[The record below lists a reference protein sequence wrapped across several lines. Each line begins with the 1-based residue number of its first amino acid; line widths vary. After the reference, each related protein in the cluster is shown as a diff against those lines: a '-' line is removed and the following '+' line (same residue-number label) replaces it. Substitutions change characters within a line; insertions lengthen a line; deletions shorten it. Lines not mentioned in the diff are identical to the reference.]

1 MSPPTD
7 ISVVRI
13 ASMTITSP
21 GPACSKATY
30 SADCSPGGLS
40 ATPSGRAGTKRT
52 VTALATSLA
61 PGFMLFRL
69 GMKV

>member
-7 ISVVRI
+7 MSVERI

-52 VTALATSLA
+52 VTARATSRA
-61 PGFMLFRL
+61 PGFMLRTF
-69 GMKV
+69 GMNV